1 MWKTQLDVSLVDR
14 PLPRSRGNIDMCKL
28 LTNPLSGILWILIV
42 VCAYPISALAGTE
55 VLDWGELIDKDTQVF
70 DDPYRDLEPAQ
81 LVKLIS
87 VAQLRQQAE
96 KGESIDKEKL
106 ASEIDALEADGID
119 IDAILAQRWEVAEK
133 RKLAATS
140 GNSEVDGRDVQI
152 SGFVIPAPA
161 DPDGSVTAY
170 LVPERGMCSHMP
182 PPQPNQMLKLKL
194 PKTWQPQSLY
204 EPVVV
209 SGRLAIAPNTRTIRV
224 VDGLVPMHATF
235 RLDVSDVT
243 SMRESADNR
252 GN

>member
-1 MWKTQLDVSLVDR
+1 MF
-14 PLPRSRGNIDMCKL
+14 
-28 LTNPLSGILWILIV
+28 WILIV
-42 VCAYPISALAGTE
+42 ACAYPYSVVAG
-55 VLDWGELIDKDTQVF
+55 VQALDWDALPDKDTQVF

-87 VAQLRQQAE
+87 VAQLRQLAE

-106 ASEIDALEADGID
+106 ARETDALVADGID

>member
-1 MWKTQLDVSLVDR
+1 MYMSKSLTY
-14 PLPRSRGNIDMCKL
+14 S
-28 LTNPLSGILWILIV
+28 LSEIFLILIV
-42 VCAYPISALAGTE
+42 ACAYPCSALAG
-55 VLDWGELIDKDTQVF
+55 VQILDWDALPDKDAQVF
-70 DDPYRDLEPAQ
+70 DDPYRNLEPAQ

-106 ASEIDALEADGID
+106 ARETDALVADGID

-140 GNSEVDGRDVQI
+140 GNSEVDGRDIQI

-161 DPDGSVTAY
+161 DADGNLTAY

-194 PKTWQPQSLY
+194 PDTWQPQSLY

-209 SGRLAIAPNTRTIRV
+209 SGRLAIAPNSRTIRV
-224 VDGLVPMHATF
+224 VDGLVPMRATF
-235 RLDVSDVT
+235 SLDVSDVT
-243 SMRESADNR
+243 DMREYADNR

>member
-1 MWKTQLDVSLVDR
+1 MSKSL
-14 PLPRSRGNIDMCKL
+14 
-28 LTNPLSGILWILIV
+28 TYFLSEIFLILIV
-42 VCAYPISALAGTE
+42 ACAYPCSALAG
-55 VLDWGELIDKDTQVF
+55 VQILDWDALPDKDAQVF
-70 DDPYRDLEPAQ
+70 DDPYRNLEPAQ

-106 ASEIDALEADGID
+106 ARETDALVADGID

-140 GNSEVDGRDVQI
+140 GNSEVDGRDIQI

-161 DPDGSVTAY
+161 DADGNLTAY
-170 LVPERGMCSHMP
+170 LVPERGMCSPMP

-194 PKTWQPQSLY
+194 PDTWQPQSLY

-209 SGRLAIAPNTRTIRV
+209 SGRLAIAPNSRTIRV
-224 VDGLVPMHATF
+224 VDGLVPRRATF
-235 RLDVSDVT
+235 SLEVSDVT
-243 SMRESADNR
+243 DMREYADNR

>member
-1 MWKTQLDVSLVDR
+1 V
-14 PLPRSRGNIDMCKL
+14 
-28 LTNPLSGILWILIV
+28 
-42 VCAYPISALAGTE
+42 AG
-55 VLDWGELIDKDTQVF
+55 VQALDWDALPDKDAQVF

-87 VAQLRQQAE
+87 VAQLRQLAE

-106 ASEIDALEADGID
+106 ARETDALVADGID

-133 RKLAATS
+133 RKLAASS
-140 GNSEVDGRDVQI
+140 GNSEVDGRDIQI
-152 SGFVIPAPA
+152 AGFVIPAPA
-161 DPDGSVTAY
+161 DADGSVTAY

-182 PPQPNQMLKLKL
+182 PPQPNQMLKLTL
-194 PKTWQPQSLY
+194 PDTWQPHSLY

-209 SGRLAIAPNTRTIRV
+209 SGRLAIAPNSRTIRV
-224 VDGLVPMHATF
+224 VDGLVPMRATF
-235 RLDVSDVT
+235 SLDVSDVT

>member
-1 MWKTQLDVSLVDR
+1 MSK
-14 PLPRSRGNIDMCKL
+14 PLTKSF
-28 LTNPLSGILWILIV
+28 SGMFWILIV
-42 VCAYPISALAGTE
+42 ACAYPYSVVAG
-55 VLDWGELIDKDTQVF
+55 VQALDWDALPDKDAQVF

-87 VAQLRQQAE
+87 VAQLRQLAE

-106 ASEIDALEADGID
+106 ARETDALVADGID

-133 RKLAATS
+133 RKLAASS
-140 GNSEVDGRDVQI
+140 GNSEVDGRDIQI
-152 SGFVIPAPA
+152 AGFVIPAPA
-161 DPDGSVTAY
+161 DADGSVTAY

-182 PPQPNQMLKLKL
+182 PPQPNQMLKLTL
-194 PKTWQPQSLY
+194 PDTWQPHSLY

-209 SGRLAIAPNTRTIRV
+209 SGRLAIAPNSRTIRV
-224 VDGLVPMHATF
+224 VDGLVPMRATF
-235 RLDVSDVT
+235 SLDVSDVT